1 MHRALS
7 DYLAIPMAIL
17 SKSHLPISSSWPCS
31 GLMDDLGCGSLR
43 GQRPQFWSWEGQ
55 LCCPLVQSHQLPCQ
69 DWLPF
74 LFGVV
79 CQKQNM
85 MGNSSVKLLGFRLHL
100 CDYIC
105 QVGASDTT
113 CNGVQ
118 WVRVGASI
126 LNMWLHSKSSMHSS
140 WSRSFCPTKIG
151 INK

>member
-74 LFGVV
+74 FVWG
-79 CQKQNM
+79 
-85 MGNSSVKLLGFRLHL
+85 RLSKTKHDGEFL
-100 CDYIC
+100 RKIAWL
-105 QVGASDTT
+105 QVAP
-113 CNGVQ
+113 
-118 WVRVGASI
+118 
-126 LNMWLHSKSSMHSS
+126 MWLHMSSRCQRHHLQWRPMGES
-140 WSRSFCPTKIG
+140 WSLNFEYVIAFQKLHAQFLIQILLPHKNR
-151 INK
+151 NK